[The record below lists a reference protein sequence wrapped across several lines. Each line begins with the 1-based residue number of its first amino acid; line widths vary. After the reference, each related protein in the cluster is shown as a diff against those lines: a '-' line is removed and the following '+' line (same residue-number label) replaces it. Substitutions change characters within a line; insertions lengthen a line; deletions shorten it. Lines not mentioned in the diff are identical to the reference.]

1 MGLLIMP
8 LVSRY
13 DVNVPNGNYTVA
25 LIFGNVGR
33 VLRGSPRIEVQN
45 VAVDQGGPT
54 PELEPNSTVLPG
66 VSEIVSAQATVT
78 TGLLR

>member
-1 MGLLIMP
+1 MP
-8 LVSRY
+8 PISRY

-33 VLRGSPRIEVQN
+33 VPRGSPRIEVQN
-45 VAVDQGGPT
+45 VVVDQGGRT
-54 PELEPNSTVLPG
+54 PELEPNVTMLPA